1 MQARKPRKAFT
12 SRPVWP
18 MPLPPAVATSQV
30 SKCKEKALLAII
42 LVLNWLH
49 LGSPSRVP
57 EDYIPYAVMTGE
69 QRGVLHRLNRLCECW
84 DPLMQVSAADMG
96 RTAGKIENLQ
106 DAIKELTSAA
116 AALQQQ
122 QGYGDAGS
130 KTRKQSS
137 AQSEPS
143 RSMFSEV
150 QLAKDIEAHRIT
162 FGGVPS
168 FNPSELLNEE
178 TRKIY
183 DQPLKHSTAH

>member
-1 MQARKPRKAFT
+1 
-12 SRPVWP
+12 
-18 MPLPPAVATSQV
+18 
-30 SKCKEKALLAII
+30 
-42 LVLNWLH
+42 
-49 LGSPSRVP
+49 
-57 EDYIPYAVMTGE
+57 
-69 QRGVLHRLNRLCECW
+69 
-84 DPLMQVSAADMG
+84 MQVSAADMG

-183 DQPLKHSTAH
+183 DQPLKHSTAPEDSHAAPPRAYVRGSRKEVLKLLHKLDSSGRLANFFPYSSQAATPRRLVQPH